1 MTAQA
6 SVPAPGSAPVQA
18 QAPGPAPALLVD
30 VRAGKRAARIE
41 RLGERLVFL
50 YTGLVFAFL
59 FLPIIIVV
67 VYSFNAGRHVTE
79 LTGFSTQWYASAWS
93 DRFLMNAL
101 RNSLTIAAITAVLAT
116 LLGTASALAMD
127 RLGPRARNVFELL
140 TYVAIIVPGIVIGI
154 ATLIFIVTALDWLN
168 PWLAFLAGGAAPE
181 LGLGAGSVI
190 AAHTLFTMAI
200 VNVLVR
206 TRMRGMD
213 RSLVEASEDLY
224 ATPWRTFV
232 QVTFP
237 QLLPA
242 IVAGALLAFTFSFD
256 DFIIAFFTSGQD
268 QTVPIYLF
276 ASIRRGVSPEVNAIA
291 TVLLAVTVLAMVL
304 AGVVYRRGQRR
315 SGPSAAVAG
324 DAAVAGVAMTSG
336 DRG

>member
-6 SVPAPGSAPVQA
+6 SVPTPAPATSPVRAP
-18 QAPGPAPALLVD
+18 APGPGLLVD

-41 RLGERLVFL
+41 RIGERLVFV

-59 FLPIIIVV
+59 FLPIVIVV

-79 LTGFSTQWYASAWS
+79 LTGFSSQWYTSAWS

-116 LLGTASALAMD
+116 IMGTASALAMD
-127 RLGPRARNVFELL
+127 RMWPRARALFELL

-168 PWLAFLAGGAAPE
+168 PWLAFFTGGSSPD

-213 RSLVEASEDLY
+213 RSLIEASEDLY

-237 QLLPA
+237 QLVPA

-291 TVLLAVTVLAMVL
+291 TVLLAVTILAMVL

-324 DAAVAGVAMTSG
+324 DAAVAGVAMTTG

>member
-1 MTAQA
+1 MRLERW
-6 SVPAPGSAPVQA
+6 GE
-18 QAPGPAPALLVD
+18 LLT
-30 VRAGKRAARIE
+30 RA
-41 RLGERLVFL
+41 
-50 YTGLVFAFL
+50 YTVLVFAFL
-59 FLPIIIVV
+59 FLPILIVV

-79 LTGFSTQWYASAWS
+79 LLGFSTKWYAEAWS
-93 DRFLMNAL
+93 DRFLMDAL
-101 RNSLTIAAITAVLAT
+101 GNSLTIASVTSVLAT
-116 LLGTASALAMD
+116 VFGTASALAMD
-127 RLGPRARNVFELL
+127 RLGSRTRWLFELL

-168 PWLAFLAGGAAPE
+168 PWIAYFTSGGGPE
-181 LGLGAGSVI
+181 LGLGTASVI

-213 RSLVEASEDLY
+213 RTLIEASEDLF
-224 ATPWRTFV
+224 ATPLRTFV

-242 IVAGALLAFTFSFD
+242 VVAGALLAFTFSFD
-256 DFIIAFFTSGQD
+256 DFIIAFFTAGQD

-291 TVLLAVTVLAMVL
+291 TVLLAVTVAAMIA
-304 AGVVYRRGQRR
+304 AGLVYRRGQRR
-315 SGPSAAVAG
+315 AGAVIVTAG
-324 DAAVAGVAMTSG
+324 DAAVAGVPLAGPGTPQPADGAS
-336 DRG
+336 

>member
-1 MTAQA
+1 MR
-6 SVPAPGSAPVQA
+6 
-18 QAPGPAPALLVD
+18 L
-30 VRAGKRAARIE
+30 E
-41 RLGERLVFL
+41 RWGERLTRL
-50 YTGLVFAFL
+50 YTALVFAFL
-59 FLPIIIVV
+59 FLPILIVV
-67 VYSFNAGRHVTE
+67 IYSFNAGRHVTD
-79 LTGFSTQWYASAWS
+79 LIGFSTKWYTEAWS
-93 DRFLMNAL
+93 DRFLMDAL
-101 RNSLTIAAITAVLAT
+101 GNSLTIASTTAVLAT
-116 LLGTASALAMD
+116 ILGTASALAMD
-127 RLGPRARNVFELL
+127 RLGPRSRWLFELL

-168 PWLAFLAGGAAPE
+168 PWIAYFMAGRAPE
-181 LGLGAGSVI
+181 LGLGTASVV

-213 RSLVEASEDLY
+213 RTLIEASEDLF
-224 ATPWRTFV
+224 ATPWRTFL

-242 IVAGALLAFTFSFD
+242 IVSGALLAFTFSFD

-291 TVLLAVTVLAMVL
+291 TVLLGVTILAMVT
-304 AGVVYRRGQRR
+304 AGLVYRRGQRR
-315 SGPSAAVAG
+315 AGISIVRAG
-324 DAAVAGVAMTSG
+324 DAALAGVPLAASPQPADGTP
-336 DRG
+336 

>member
-1 MTAQA
+1 MNGQVGDDAGA
-6 SVPAPGSAPVQA
+6 RGDARG
-18 QAPGPAPALLVD
+18 D
-30 VRAGKRAARIE
+30 VRAGLRAARLE
-41 RLGERLVFL
+41 RLGERATWFF
-50 YTGLVFAFL
+50 TALVFAFL
-59 FLPIIIVV
+59 FLPIFIVV
-67 VYSFNAGRHVTE
+67 VYSFNAGRNVNQ
-79 LTGFSTQWYASAWS
+79 LIGFSTQWYAEAWS

-127 RLGPRARNVFELL
+127 RLRPRLRRVFELL
-140 TYVAIIVPGIVIGI
+140 TYMAIIVPGIVIGI
-154 ATLIFIVTALDWLN
+154 ATLIFLVTAFDWLN
-168 PWLAFLAGGAAPE
+168 PWLAYLGGPGAPE
-181 LGLGAGSVI
+181 LGLGTGSII

-213 RSLVEASEDLY
+213 RTFIEASEDLY
-224 ATPWRTFV
+224 ATPWRTFW
-232 QVTFP
+232 QVTLP
-237 QLLPA
+237 QLVPA

-291 TVLLAVTVLAMVL
+291 TVLLSVTILAMIT

-315 SGPSAAVAG
+315 GAPVVAGAGDSAAAG
-324 DAAVAGVAMTSG
+324 VPVAAVEPGS
-336 DRG
+336 

>member
-291 TVLLAVTVLAMVL
+291 TVLLAVTILAMVL

>member
-1 MTAQA
+1 M
-6 SVPAPGSAPVQA
+6 SAPG
-18 QAPGPAPALLVD
+18 LVLD
-30 VRAGKRAARIE
+30 VVVDARAGRRAARLE
-41 RLGERLVFL
+41 RIGERLTFA

-59 FLPIIIVV
+59 FLPIVIVV

-93 DRFLMNAL
+93 DRFLMGAL
-101 RNSLTIAAITAVLAT
+101 RNSLTIATVTAVLAT
-116 LLGTASALAMD
+116 LMGTASALAMD
-127 RLGPRARNVFELL
+127 RLAPRARWLFELL

-154 ATLIFIVTALDWLN
+154 ATLIFIVTAFDWLN
-168 PWLAFLAGGAAPE
+168 PWLAFLSGGSAPQ
-181 LGLGAGSVI
+181 LGLGAASVI

-213 RSLVEASEDLY
+213 RSLIEASEDLY

-237 QLLPA
+237 QLVPA
-242 IVAGALLAFTFSFD
+242 IVSGALLAFTFSFD

-291 TVLLAVTVLAMVL
+291 TVLLAVTILAMAL
-304 AGVVYRRGQRR
+304 AGLVYRRGQGR
-315 SGPSAAVAG
+315 SGRSATSAG
-324 DAAVAGVAMTSG
+324 DAAVAGVAMTTG